1 VKKKVYPTLDE
12 AIADVRNGASIM
24 FGGFGGAGFPNNLIL
39 ALARQDTKSL
49 TAISNNCGT
58 GDGELGLLFKNKQ
71 IKHVIASFP
80 GPRSNYFQEQF
91 AAKEVTVELVAQGIL
106 CERMRA
112 EGAGIYAFYTAVGA
126 GTEIAEGRE
135 ERVFRGRRCV
145 LETALGAD
153 FAFIKAYKAD
163 EIGNLVYRK
172 AARNF
177 NPIMATAAKVTIV
190 EADEIVPVGSL
201 DPEHIVTPS
210 VFVDRIV
217 EAKTLRT

>member
-1 VKKKVYPTLDE
+1 
-12 AIADVRNGASIM
+12 
-24 FGGFGGAGFPNNLIL
+24 
-39 ALARQDTKSL
+39 LARKRTKNL

-71 IKHVIASFP
+71 VKHVIASFP

-112 EGAGIYAFYTAVGA
+112 HGAGIYAFYSPVGA

-135 ERVFRGRRCV
+135 ERVFQGKRCV
-145 LETALGAD
+145 LETALSAD

-163 EIGNLVYRK
+163 EIGNLIYRK

-190 EADEIVPVGSL
+190 EADEIVPVGAL
-201 DPEHIVTPS
+201 DPENIVTPS

-217 EAKTLRT
+217 QAKTLRT

>member
-1 VKKKVYPTLDE
+1 MKKKVYPTLED
-12 AIADVRNGASIM
+12 AIADVEEGSSIM

-39 ALARQDTKSL
+39 ALARRGTRNL
-49 TAISNNCGT
+49 IAISNNCGT

-126 GTEIAEGRE
+126 GTEIADGRE
-135 ERVFRGRRCV
+135 ERVFREKRCV

-190 EADEIVPVGSL
+190 EVDEILPVGVL

-217 EAKTLRT
+217 QAKTLRT